1 MAEGGRPLQFSPFA
15 SHVHPGFWNA
25 FSKKKLEEMQLSEEP
40 VPLNGQF
47 VNRDYNDL
55 DIDLN
60 FFVERLREYRLLL
73 KREIHAT
80 SKRNKGQD
88 LSKTNSGAAGLSSAL
103 NVEWDAFQG
112 DSPLSWDSYLSS
124 GTLINKNTL
133 DAFKQ
138 CDKVGSYF
146 NLQHKLEFLTYI
158 LSPLCMCQNMGI
170 SGFFQPSR

>member
-1 MAEGGRPLQFSPFA
+1 MNT
-15 SHVHPGFWNA
+15 VH
-25 FSKKKLEEMQLSEEP
+25 
-40 VPLNGQF
+40 
-47 VNRDYNDL
+47 
-55 DIDLN
+55 
-60 FFVERLREYRLLL
+60 RLLL

-146 NLQHKLEFLTYI
+146 NLQQGSEILKHNLSFLGQNLHKWAV
-158 LSPLCMCQNMGI
+158 
-170 SGFFQPSR
+170 